1 MAEAKKKLGNVT
13 VGRRPTR
20 NLQNQKSQQQQQS
33 QSPSPVIMN
42 QTPSIPITIQQTDSD
57 NNSVGT
63 YFKTNSS
70 NLSDTITLNTSSS
83 MSGVQ
88 MSGNM
93 SDKITI
99 IEEPSGDPTET
110 NLQL

>member
-20 NLQNQKSQQQQQS
+20 NLPKTQQQS
-33 QSPSPVIMN
+33 VQQGQSPSPVIMN

-57 NNSVGT
+57 SVGT
-63 YFKTNSS
+63 YFKTNAS
-70 NLSDTITLNTSSS
+70 NLSDTITLNASSS

-99 IEEPSGDPTET
+99 IEESSGNPTET

>member
-20 NLQNQKSQQQQQS
+20 NLQKTQQQS
-33 QSPSPVIMN
+33 QQQSPSPVIMN

-57 NNSVGT
+57 SVGT
-63 YFKTNSS
+63 YFKTTGS
-70 NLSDTITLNTSSS
+70 NLTDTITLNASSS
-83 MSGVQ
+83 ISGVQ

-99 IEEPSGDPTET
+99 IEEASGNPTET